1 MLAVWKQGQ
10 KEATMPDTVISET
23 APAPRAESAIRVGGL
38 DHVVLRVGSLERA
51 IEFYRNVLGLQ
62 VERRLEQPKL
72 VQLRAGASLIDLVPA
87 AASPIAAEDAAGR
100 NMDHFAVRV
109 VGFDAAALSAHLRR
123 HGVDPGEVRER
134 YGAEGYGPSLYI
146 TDLDGNTVEL
156 KGEATRG
163 L

>member
-1 MLAVWKQGQ
+1 
-10 KEATMPDTVISET
+10 MPDAGNIET
-23 APAPRAESAIRVGGL
+23 KSASSAEAGIRIAGL
-38 DHVVLRVGSLERA
+38 DHVVLRVASLDRA
-51 IEFYRNVLGLQ
+51 IEFYEKILGCH

-87 AASPIAAEDAAGR
+87 SAPPQSAAG

-109 VGFDAAALSAHLRR
+109 DGFDAAALAAHLKR
-123 HGVDPGEVRER
+123 HGVSVGEVRER

-146 TDLDGNTVEL
+146 SDPDGNTVEL
-156 KGEATRG
+156 KGPATRG